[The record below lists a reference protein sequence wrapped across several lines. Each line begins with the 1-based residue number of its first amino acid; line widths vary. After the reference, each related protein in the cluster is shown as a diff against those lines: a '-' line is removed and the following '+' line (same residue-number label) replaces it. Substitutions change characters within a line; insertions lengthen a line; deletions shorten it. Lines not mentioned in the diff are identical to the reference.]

1 MISARFF
8 YRFEHFYPE
17 NERAFGTLLL
27 LNLCEFLQMNEITIS
42 KHSSFIIQFLQIF
55 IDCIWFTV
63 LFLIKLSILNF
74 YRKNPLQQ
82 NTYI

>member
-1 MISARFF
+1 
-8 YRFEHFYPE
+8 
-17 NERAFGTLLL
+17 
-27 LNLCEFLQMNEITIS
+27 MNEITIS